1 MAKKI
6 LLIDD
11 SEMVLQILGAMI
23 EDVGYELETASD
35 GMQGLEELGENDYDC
50 LITDLNMPVMDGYTF
65 IKKVREIEKYSDT
78 PIIIVTTEKEAS
90 DKERGFEVGAD
101 IYLVKP
107 VQKEELQEKLK
118 MLLDES

>member
-65 IKKVREIEKYSDT
+65 IKKVREMEKYSDT

>member
-65 IKKVREIEKYSDT
+65 IKKVREMEKYSDT

-90 DKERGFEVGAD
+90 DKEKGFEVGAD

-107 VQKEELQEKLK
+107 VQKVELQEKLK

>member
-1 MAKKI
+1 MSKKI

-23 EDVGYELETASD
+23 EDIGYELETASD
-35 GMQGLEELGENDYDC
+35 GMQGLEELSQDDFDC

-65 IKKVREIEKYSDT
+65 IQKVRAMEKYSDI
-78 PIIIVTTEKEAS
+78 PIMIVTTEKEAS
-90 DKERGFEVGAD
+90 DKEKGFAVGAD

-107 VQKEELQEKLK
+107 VQKEELQEKLQ
-118 MLLDES
+118 MLLEDN

>member
-11 SEMVLQILGAMI
+11 SEMVLQILCAMI
-23 EDVGYELETASD
+23 EDVGYDLETASD

-65 IKKVREIEKYSDT
+65 IKKVREMEKYSDT

>member
-23 EDVGYELETASD
+23 EDVGYDLETASD

-65 IKKVREIEKYSDT
+65 IKKVREMEKYSDT

>member
-65 IKKVREIEKYSDT
+65 IKKVREMEKYSDT

-90 DKERGFEVGAD
+90 DKEKGFEVGAD